1 MADSPSGDACSFGIM
16 VQKPNYNGL
25 LEMMSR
31 RQEKNNRSFFK
42 ERRESMSLFNRP
54 KPPPPNSTR
63 GPELAL
69 ALPGGATWVSAEDY
83 TYDELMKTLQNIPA
97 LKRDMVLRI
106 VIKTLRSAGVKPSA
120 LLDEGYR
127 RLELLREQHER
138 LHQELENLERSLLQR
153 KSEILESNLER
164 EAVLRAGRQFLA
176 FTRKD

>member
-1 MADSPSGDACSFGIM
+1 
-16 VQKPNYNGL
+16 
-25 LEMMSR
+25 
-31 RQEKNNRSFFK
+31 
-42 ERRESMSLFNRP
+42 
-54 KPPPPNSTR
+54 
-63 GPELAL
+63 
-69 ALPGGATWVSAEDY
+69 
-83 TYDELMKTLQNIPA
+83 MKTLQNIPA

>member
-1 MADSPSGDACSFGIM
+1 
-16 VQKPNYNGL
+16 
-25 LEMMSR
+25 
-31 RQEKNNRSFFK
+31 
-42 ERRESMSLFNRP
+42 MSLFNRP
-54 KPPPPNSTR
+54 KPPPPKSTR

-164 EAVLRAGRQFLA
+164 EALLRAGRQFLA